1 MMSTVMNVG
10 QINGVDSEPTKIS
23 PRNTAK
29 SPSVNR
35 TGRKNQ
41 VEQQSVTWHLF
52 KLGKTKAVSKI
63 AYSEYVLLLNK

>member
-1 MMSTVMNVG
+1 ITEEELSSINSMMSTVMNVD

-35 TGRKNQ
+35 NGRRNQ
-41 VEQQSVTWHLF
+41 ILSCGLM
-52 KLGKTKAVSKI
+52 G
-63 AYSEYVLLLNK
+63 